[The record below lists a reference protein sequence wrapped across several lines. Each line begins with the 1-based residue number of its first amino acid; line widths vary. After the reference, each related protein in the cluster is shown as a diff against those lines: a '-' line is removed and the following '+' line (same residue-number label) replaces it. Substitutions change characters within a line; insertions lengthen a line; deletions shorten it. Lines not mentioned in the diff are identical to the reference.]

1 MDAMDQGYAT
11 TKTRPLRRDA
21 ERNRLL
27 ILRAARV
34 VFAQRGLEATLDEV
48 AREAGLGVGTVYR
61 RFPNR
66 EALIDAL
73 FDDGINEIMRIVD
86 EAEAEPRAW
95 DGLRHFMTSVLQLQ
109 AADRGLRDVMLSQ
122 RSPDPDHDVLRDH
135 LKPPLDRLVHRAQ
148 QEGDLRKDLTST
160 DVGVL
165 EVAVLGAAEFTAVA
179 APGAWQRFLAI
190 VLDGMRAT
198 RGRDRQGNPIEHP
211 PLPAPPLDDDQIDA
225 CMVGW
230 KYGGRETPRH
240 RAKAGGCRDVP
251 TAASAARAGGGAGGA
266 GAQAGAAAAAQ
277 AGDAA
282 GLAAAEASTGAPT
295 PAPTP
300 EHKSR

>member
-1 MDAMDQGYAT
+1 MLAPVGAVNGGARGAASRGAWAVPKREGRSPEKSRLRVMDAMDQGYAA
-11 TKTRPLRRDA
+11 TKARPLRRDA

-66 EALIDAL
+66 EALIEAL
-73 FDDGINEIMRIVD
+73 FDDGIDEIVRIVE

-109 AADRGLRDVMLSQ
+109 TADRGLRDVLLSQ
-122 RSPDPDHDVLRDH
+122 RSPDPEHDVLRDH
-135 LKPPLDRLVHRAQ
+135 LKPPLERLVRRAQ
-148 QEGDLRKDLTST
+148 QEGDLREDLTAT

-190 VLDGMRAT
+190 VLDGMRAP
-198 RGRDRQGNPIEHP
+198 RDQHGRPAEHP
-211 PLPAPPLDDDQIDA
+211 PLPAPPLDDEQIDA

-230 KYGGRETPRH
+230 KYGSRETPRPRARDTAH
-240 RAKAGGCRDVP
+240 RALPHPPG
-251 TAASAARAGGGAGGA
+251 RA
-266 GAQAGAAAAAQ
+266 
-277 AGDAA
+277 
-282 GLAAAEASTGAPT
+282 
-295 PAPTP
+295 
-300 EHKSR
+300 